1 MKQILVIVGDAPWDI
16 QASGFAG
23 FACVVVATGLFGLVE
38 LEKCDSDLL
47 IQDLSIG
54 FKSLTSFIV
63 IRFRF

>member
-1 MKQILVIVGDAPWDI
+1 MVVGDAPLDI

-38 LEKCDSDLL
+38 LAKCDSGSQ

-54 FKSLTSFIV
+54 FKSLTICIV
-63 IRFRF
+63 KRFRF